1 MFFGLAFLNLKALR
15 LRTGFSNMR
24 FISFKIAT
32 SFAILGSSV
41 IGQAQ
46 MLHGL
51 AGGQIPKGSEREGDL
66 KPWLHLGSQIHEKEG
81 LNLPGEWKGFD
92 AKRSITIPAS
102 ALFTA
107 NQHHDWSRHYGL
119 RLEIVAGEGRSFHG
133 EVIVHTPE
141 REAKSSYRTTAPVTS
156 RARFSFVGSTQ
167 SEVIDLPF
175 TAFDTF

>member
-1 MFFGLAFLNLKALR
+1 MSFFMMSVRKPFLNLQARCRRVDLSNLR
-15 LRTGFSNMR
+15 V
-24 FISFKIAT
+24 ISFILT
-32 SFAILGSSV
+32 TTIVMLGSSV

-46 MLHGL
+46 MLSGL
-51 AGGQIPKGSEREGDL
+51 AGGQVPKGSERENKL
-66 KPWLHLGSQIHEKEG
+66 KPWFNLGSGNHQKEG
-81 LNLPGEWKGFD
+81 LNIAGEWKGFD

-141 REAKSSYRTTAPVTS
+141 REA
-156 RARFSFVGSTQ
+156 
-167 SEVIDLPF
+167 
-175 TAFDTF
+175 